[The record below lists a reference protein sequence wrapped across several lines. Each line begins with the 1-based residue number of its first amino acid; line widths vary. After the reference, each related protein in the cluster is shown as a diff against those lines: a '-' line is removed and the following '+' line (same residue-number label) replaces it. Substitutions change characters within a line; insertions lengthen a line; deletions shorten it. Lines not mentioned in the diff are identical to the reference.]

1 MHIQIVTFGL
11 QDLADE
17 DFVAGCA
24 DEAATFAAIPG
35 LLSKVWL
42 RDAEGGVYGGVYT
55 WEDRRAMEDYL
66 KGDIWR
72 SLVATPQF
80 AGVES
85 RHFEVI
91 EAPTRIT
98 RGYPAVHA

>member
-11 QDLADE
+11 QDLTDE
-17 DFVAGCA
+17 DYVAGCA
-24 DEAATFAAIPG
+24 AEAATFAAIPG
-35 LLSKVWL
+35 LVSKVWL

-55 WEDRRAMEDYL
+55 WADRTAMEDYL

-72 SLVATPQF
+72 SLVANPQF
-80 AGVES
+80 AGAES

-91 EAPTRIT
+91 EEATRIT
-98 RGYPAVHA
+98 RGYPAVLA